1 MIKQSKKIIHRALSV
16 LLIAVFLLS
25 ENAVAQPFPA
35 VTPAVPDP
43 SVHSPTE
50 GFVVPPRLGSI
61 QEYFKASENAPFVL
75 LIQDAHAVIDAQH
88 SIQSLIGYIQKH
100 YGVKLIAV
108 EGGAGKMDT
117 TLLHTYPDDFIKR
130 QVFERYLKRA
140 EVSGIEMAA
149 VLNSQRGTYYGI
161 EDWELYELNYAAYL
175 RVHET
180 REDVQQILR
189 QFREEMDRWRREL
202 YTPELNEFHERL
214 QAFEEDRAHLLEFLK
229 YLTRVNRVPSIGY
242 EHLAPLME
250 SAAKDESEEE
260 IKNINAS
267 VRSMAE
273 SFRRGYFSRIPR
285 EVQMEFNQKNQAHKT
300 GQMEDGSF
308 LKYIVEV
315 GKSVGLEPKLPLLL
329 RDLVGQAE
337 TLSMIRGTR
346 VFDELKQ
353 YLEETENKLLGSVE
367 QRDLAD
373 KFKKLRFLE
382 NLVKLELIRDDWEK
396 LNASPLPENWR
407 TRLGDSLAPA
417 MDYYRVALQRDAAF
431 KRNLADQMRREKT
444 RSAIVLAG
452 GFHTVGFIDA
462 LKAEGYSYAVIT
474 PKIESL
480 DGHEAYD
487 DVMQG
492 RLSYADNL
500 ETTLYDAFMRHASLQ
515 MVSDLDQSGYQRV
528 LKVWRD
534 EVIRALASEGRIREA
549 GKYTRYIDR
558 LTRVYHE
565 KFEGAQLAP
574 VTREQILAAI
584 EEEMGRF
591 QETTVKEVWEEF
603 QMQIDQIGQSL
614 RALAAHG
621 DLSAGSNRESIRQA
635 LRSPTATLNTPR
647 VLSGNRLLHY
657 PNRRKPGGLSKN
669 SLSLAAGA
677 VRSEMRMQIP
687 QEFSQ
692 VTETNRTEVGRGI
705 QSFLKE
711 AVAQRKNDDVLV
723 AWYLSQALNS
733 DGQKDNLYSDERLSE
748 FFEAFQGAPRLKALI
763 LDGWIFS
770 EFESVPAWH
779 PLLAELFST
788 YSSFLSQAGEYYSSE
803 DAGILYA
810 LAIRHIESSEFI
822 RRMRTS
828 DVRGEF
834 KARYRRNY
842 NVDNPIAM
850 VRISGGYELFDK
862 EKTPRTESFK
872 VLEFANKENPDK
884 LGAKLFRVRETTY
897 SSQKPADALRTREPA
912 EGLYAPDWTNDP
924 SVWTARVRD
933 SIIELIGKL
942 RDEGIQSMA
951 IGEGGIFKGT
961 MVNGTDLDTN
971 LFIVGE
977 PDEQIRQRIEAS
989 FSSILEAKGVKLSE
1003 APRLV
1008 FIAPDSE
1015 TVSYEIRRDERGVFI
1030 VTPTGQTSFHY
1041 KMLKTESITVN
1052 LSNGSAAVQLPSRIQ
1067 AGLKY
1072 ILINFGSKAYQSG
1085 VRLALQELSLT
1096 KRLEPG
1102 VRIISRSPAVQTVS
1116 EDLDARKSADL
1127 LLNLFGKENLP
1138 KDSSD
1143 VDKIRNL
1150 ESFLEGALREM
1161 DRLAAAVENTLM
1173 RRIEKD
1179 LTALAANLAQ
1189 EGVENPKAVI
1199 ANLLRQLA
1207 EPPTE
1212 DTQEWSN
1219 YLGRVQQI
1227 LVNYPLIVD
1236 RASKMLP
1243 AIAEVIARSELRTGE
1258 GLAINMQP
1266 LADFP
1271 DALQAVSG
1279 LMRWCHMAPSNI
1291 WIGDLKD
1298 ARVPAVYDS
1307 DTRAMIINSR
1317 YLNPGSFKEDV
1328 KKMREYRSTKD
1339 FEKLFRLGLQAAV
1352 YADFDEGSGYYS
1364 AGADPYYNR
1373 EFWRPQLPRILYAL
1387 GSKSEF
1393 FRKVAAAYFSGSHGG
1408 VSVSFLLFRA
1418 LDGVW
1423 NMAASLI
1430 SGITGWGMI
1439 REIRSGAT
1447 VPKTE
1452 WPVFAGEYLKKL
1464 VGERG
1469 AFPATRTNA
1478 GLLYGA
1484 NFEPE
1489 IRASLETALQELVSE
1504 EQATGHPSVASSY
1517 KGNVWDLVIRS
1528 DAMWENALG
1537 VAGEIISRAK
1547 LGPSNLLSVLRENRS
1562 LFFREEGYYKKLRA
1576 HLPELLSARRAAFA
1590 ESRTPQEIVI
1600 TIVGAGFNEEALS
1613 TAMVLEEMFKAEGI
1627 NRAEVDYRVEV
1638 FSRPNL
1644 VFDRLVTASRD
1655 DKDYPLIYPDGAM
1668 EGVSKSQKDVY
1679 FEYDAAKKAYR
1690 PRKELTQRI
1699 SYQEIDLLAVDL
1711 PAAAR
1716 QRPAD
1721 IIALHHVL
1729 TYLEPEL
1736 VPLSTRR
1743 IDDFERNETRLQS
1756 LNVAGKVVKETI
1768 YAGILNE
1775 QDLASATPIRVEGS
1789 ISESEKLVHD
1799 LSAQKAYLRKT
1810 NPEGSSA
1817 QDEVHLT
1824 RVSDLDRDVRRYAYE
1839 EAVRGMMSFFYEKL
1853 EKNGRLSIISDTGTQ
1868 TPIARYL
1875 ELGFANRAGVPFL
1888 VKTLPDFPS
1897 LDQAVRISGPD
1908 SVRSELRSEVPYLE
1922 VEPFWASEIPAD
1934 KEAVENM
1941 LKRVRK
1947 AAPQDLPQA
1956 FRAIQRAF
1964 ESGEKWDPLNRI
1976 DQQSDLGLARRNA
1989 AALFLLPAAFDY
2001 FMDANRRLYLES
2013 GISIFMEENYE
2024 TVMWNMLRL
2033 FFLQVPQKIFRNPTV
2048 TPEEN
2053 ARDVYE
2059 LLLSRIQRLAPQ
2071 QESGTSAAVKKRKA
2085 TEMEALHNL
2094 WKAHVHSMQDLQ
2106 WFIPA
2111 AFRDAWYG
2119 NHLAQQHGVFTN
2131 LFEHEVLIDAKIYP
2145 TLAKIGA
2152 EAFVWWRPEPE
2163 SKDFTAVIR
2172 FRKRRNTIQSEIAIS
2187 SATGRVV
2194 WSPQGYQSFQ
2204 SKDLKEL
2211 KWGAR
2216 ALKEI
2221 RTFVTARI
2229 NKDSEVGEPDPRW
2242 IAILDYLESRSELR
2256 GLAEKD
2262 LIYTFDAEHTDQTF
2276 LEWFKQPQQS
2286 GDREFFERIIRGGDE
2301 ALQQMMTDHPEKIFV
2316 READEQGRLSPDD
2329 GRTVY
2334 LWLERPFQNVQVLRL
2349 KAVRPSLIEGTGDA
2363 IGYGD
2368 HGRGFVPVEMTV
2380 QGPGRIE
2387 FRKRGAGY
2395 KPFGGA
2401 VLKSARAEYE
2411 NLMTLRKNGFAESVD
2426 VPLAVGRYSDINFQG
2441 QPLGFVVIGMTGSDR
2456 RLMMELQLIKETYD
2470 GELEITRRLQ
2480 SFMEDYRTRSRSEVD
2495 SPKMLY
2501 SLGQVLRRYHDAG
2514 FYHQYPHFRNFGVT
2528 TGADLSN
2535 IGPENV
2541 IIRDLSS
2548 TVQREKFESA
2558 SDDEKASLA
2567 ATYRW
2572 IDIAKIAVRYL
2583 TRSEETVENF
2593 VELQNQ
2599 FLKGYFGED
2608 LFQRA
2613 RVAMERLSFMN
2624 LNVYLDENQ
2633 YSDALPRRKI
2643 QFVEDTSGQTSQ
2655 LYELLLE
2662 MEKDLIPEEPPVRDM
2677 GRSELGMAAYERGEP
2692 IPEADLKGRYE
2703 ATKDFIFMDG
2713 IYYVQNNGGLQNSLK
2728 KVREEINKKE
2738 SQDKIVVLADGIN
2751 RWNLEFLHSF
2761 HTVSALYQLNNLSE
2775 VLRDQTLLD
2784 LGAGS
2789 GVLGITALLKGARNV
2804 IAVDMD
2810 EEVLE
2815 KAAESLRLTEEANG
2829 MSKGALQSRFS
2840 PVKMK
2845 YDDFAEMIQK
2855 EDFQFLKT
2863 RVSSSPVVINNN
2875 HDPFNADNVI
2885 AKIMGPWLD
2894 ARGKEGIPAPA
2905 RFVLAGLAYEQ
2916 RDDYDDEETEEDSL
2930 PPAFVN
2936 ILRARYGS
2944 ALRGWVLK
2952 EVQFSQR
2959 DVYVGFT
2966 FEAPGKRSELRRSDS
2981 RDTYYALGGSHFKVK
2996 VPSLLS
3002 EAYLIE
3008 LIGILNDVG
3017 PSKFDEA
3024 FAQVMRDISESAES
3038 NRDQL
3043 QRALRRL
3050 AAGVLQEIQ
3059 SLRTTEELITFIDSP
3074 EMERMIET
3082 QIQSLGEMPDTM
3094 KQKIAAQLLAELL
3107 RTALDGL
3114 RYGRAAAPAI
3124 KAFSALPA
3132 EDLQALQEMTNA
3144 YSREG
3149 VLSLR
3154 DLELGIRELA
3164 SSENYSGVADLQLG
3178 SEALL
3183 IDAAFVPNPKDPA
3196 FLQVLRFL
3204 QAFSQERTLVLS
3216 YRPGTPQEII
3226 VQELRQKLGF
3236 AKALL
3241 APVDSDSRIILSKIP
3256 SEIVSGMRFM
3266 VSIGTVIVAPNREAG
3281 QSIVISNN
3289 AMSADPVFG
3298 RHEEI
3303 GREQGFL
3310 MLAVMILGSP
3320 HLMQWLEDRGKNNPR
3335 EMNADVFSR
3344 FVSFM
3349 ADLAK
3354 TNAIRQAVAASA

>member
-35 VTPAVPDP
+35 VTPAVPDT
-43 SVHSPTE
+43 SLHSPTE
-50 GFVVPPRLGSI
+50 GFVVPPGLGSI

-189 QFREEMDRWRREL
+189 QFRGEMDRWRREL

-300 GQMEDGSF
+300 GQMEDGAF

-367 QRDLAD
+367 QRNLAD
-373 KFKKLRFLE
+373 KFKKLRLLE

-558 LTRVYHE
+558 LTRVFHE
-565 KFEGAQLAP
+565 KFEGAQRAP

-614 RALAAHG
+614 RALAARG

-647 VLSGNRLLHY
+647 VVFIPNLRLAY
-657 PNRRKPGGLSKN
+657 PNRRERGRRREEPLRPE
-669 SLSLAAGA
+669 AGA
-677 VRSEMRMQIP
+677 VRSEMRMKIP

-748 FFEAFQGAPRLKALI
+748 FFEAFQDAPRLKALI

-822 RRMRTS
+822 QRMRTS

-862 EKTPRTESFK
+862 EKTPRAESFK

-933 SIIELIGKL
+933 SIVELIGKL
-942 RDEGIQSMA
+942 RAEGIQSMA

-961 MVNGTDLDTN
+961 MVNDTDLDTN

-977 PDEQIRQRIEAS
+977 PDEPIRQRIEAS

-1041 KMLKTESITVN
+1041 KMMKTESITVN

-1067 AGLKY
+1067 AGLKN

-1096 KRLEPG
+1096 QRLEPG

-1150 ESFLEGALREM
+1150 ENFLEGALREM

-1189 EGVENPKAVI
+1189 EGVENPKAEI
-1199 ANLLRQLA
+1199 ANVLRQLA

-1212 DTQEWSN
+1212 DTAEWSKL
-1219 YLGRVQQI
+1219 LGRVQEI
-1227 LVNYPLIVD
+1227 FVNYPLIVD
-1236 RASKMLP
+1236 RASEMLP
-1243 AIAEVIARSELRTGE
+1243 AIAEEIVRSELRTGE

-1271 DALQAVSG
+1271 DALQAVSE
-1279 LMRWCHMAPSNI
+1279 LMSSGHMAPSNI

-1317 YLNPGSFKEDV
+1317 YLNPGSFEGDV
-1328 KKMREYRSTKD
+1328 SKQWGYDRTKD
-1339 FEKLFRLGLQAAV
+1339 FEKLYRLGLQAAV

-1393 FRKVAAAYFSGSHGG
+1393 FRKVAAAYFSRSVGG
-1408 VSVSFLLFRA
+1408 GSVSFLLRP
-1418 LDGVW
+1418 LVWVW

-1430 SGITGWGMI
+1430 SGITGRGMI

-1464 VGERG
+1464 VSERG
-1469 AFPATRTNA
+1469 AFRGSRTNA

-1528 DAMWENALG
+1528 QATSETALG

-1668 EGVSKSQKDVY
+1668 KGVSEFQKDVY

-1729 TYLEPEL
+1729 TYLVPES

-1743 IDDFERNETRLQS
+1743 TEDLERNETLLQS

-1775 QDLASATPIRVEGS
+1775 QELASATPIRVEGS
-1789 ISESEKLVHD
+1789 ISESEILVHD

-1817 QDEVHLT
+1817 QEEVHLT
-1824 RVSDLDRDVRRYAYE
+1824 RVADLDRDVRRYAYE
-1839 EAVRGMMSFFYEKL
+1839 EAVRGMMAFFYEKL
-1853 EKNGRLSIISDTGTQ
+1853 GKNGRLSIISDTGTQ

-1875 ELGFANRAGVPFL
+1875 ELGFANHAGVPFL

-1897 LDQAVRISGPD
+1897 LDQAVRSSGPD

-1941 LKRVRK
+1941 LKRVRE

-1956 FRAIQRAF
+1956 FREIQRAF
-1964 ESGEKWDPLNRI
+1964 ESGEVWDPLNRI

-2001 FMDANRRLYLES
+2001 FMDAKRRRYLEG
-2013 GISIFMEENYE
+2013 GISIFREENYE

-2048 TPEEN
+2048 SPVEN
-2053 ARDVYE
+2053 AQNVSE

-2085 TEMEALHNL
+2085 AEMEALHTL

-2131 LFEHEVLIDAKIYP
+2131 LFEHEVLIDAEIYP

-2172 FRKRRNTIQSEIAIS
+2172 FRKRRNNIQSEIAIS

-2194 WSPQGYQSFQ
+2194 WSPQGYQSLR

-2211 KWGAR
+2211 KWGPR

-2229 NKDSEVGEPDPRW
+2229 KKDSEVGEPDPRW
-2242 IAILDYLESRSELR
+2242 TAILGHLESRSELR

-2262 LIYTFDAEHTDQTF
+2262 LISE
-2276 LEWFKQPQQS
+2276 EP
-2286 GDREFFERIIRGGDE
+2286 
-2301 ALQQMMTDHPEKIFV
+2301 
-2316 READEQGRLSPDD
+2316 
-2329 GRTVY
+2329 TV
-2334 LWLERPFQNVQVLRL
+2334 
-2349 KAVRPSLIEGTGDA
+2349 
-2363 IGYGD
+2363 
-2368 HGRGFVPVEMTV
+2368 
-2380 QGPGRIE
+2380 
-2387 FRKRGAGY
+2387 
-2395 KPFGGA
+2395 
-2401 VLKSARAEYE
+2401 
-2411 NLMTLRKNGFAESVD
+2411 
-2426 VPLAVGRYSDINFQG
+2426 
-2441 QPLGFVVIGMTGSDR
+2441 
-2456 RLMMELQLIKETYD
+2456 
-2470 GELEITRRLQ
+2470 
-2480 SFMEDYRTRSRSEVD
+2480 
-2495 SPKMLY
+2495 
-2501 SLGQVLRRYHDAG
+2501 
-2514 FYHQYPHFRNFGVT
+2514 
-2528 TGADLSN
+2528 
-2535 IGPENV
+2535 
-2541 IIRDLSS
+2541 RDL
-2548 TVQREKFESA
+2548 
-2558 SDDEKASLA
+2558 
-2567 ATYRW
+2567 
-2572 IDIAKIAVRYL
+2572 
-2583 TRSEETVENF
+2583 
-2593 VELQNQ
+2593 
-2599 FLKGYFGED
+2599 
-2608 LFQRA
+2608 
-2613 RVAMERLSFMN
+2613 
-2624 LNVYLDENQ
+2624 
-2633 YSDALPRRKI
+2633 
-2643 QFVEDTSGQTSQ
+2643 
-2655 LYELLLE
+2655 
-2662 MEKDLIPEEPPVRDM
+2662 
-2677 GRSELGMAAYERGEP
+2677 GRSELRMAAYERGEP
-2692 IPEADLKGRYE
+2692 IPEADLEGRYQ
-2703 ATKDFIFMDG
+2703 ATEDFIFMDG
-2713 IYYVQNNGGLQNSLK
+2713 IYYVQNNDGLQDSLN
-2728 KVREEINKKE
+2728 KVRKEINKKE

-2845 YDDFAEMIQK
+2845 YDEFAEMIQQ

-2894 ARGKEGIPAPA
+2894 AQGKGGIPAPA

-2936 ILRARYGS
+2936 ILRARYRS

-2952 EVQFSQR
+2952 EVQFSRR

-3017 PSKFDEA
+3017 PSQFDEA

-3050 AAGVLQEIQ
+3050 TAGVLQEIQ

-3216 YRPGTPQEII
+3216 YRPGTPQENI